1 MPPNVRI
8 TSLLELKKPSQANSC
23 TQPAVPIGPPGGAP
37 RAPPSFPQRA
47 VLRLL
52 PTRQTIVQQYARFHR
67 RIPLLDGALG
77 DRAYVATAGLQTF
90 VRTQQR
96 RRACAQSHRVQDEG

>member
-1 MPPNVRI
+1 MVLGRRR
-8 TSLLELKKPSQANSC
+8 LLSSNLP
-23 TQPAVPIGPPGGAP
+23 QP
-37 RAPPSFPQRA
+37 A

-52 PTRQTIVQQYARFHR
+52 PTRETIAQQYARFHR

-96 RRACAQSHRVQDEG
+96 RRACAQ